1 MTCKDCNYYRETID
15 GPYCYKG
22 KIGPVSPIQEKDC
35 WEPVTEKPQIA
46 TKVCKRCHRELP
58 ISEFGRHSKTKDGY
72 QPVCKECRS
81 KDMKG
86 VPQRKGNNLDSAIPG
101 TDAWLDAQFCDP
113 QKKAKKKA
121 EPVDDKPIPTALE
134 QYSDDQLI
142 AEIRKRGWN
151 GRLTITKNYML

>member
-1 MTCKDCNYYRETID
+1 MTCKDCNYYRETAD
-15 GPYCYKG
+15 GPYCYNG
-22 KIGPVSPIQEKDC
+22 RIRPVSPIQEKDC
-35 WEPVTEKPQIA
+35 WEPVKEKPDIA

-86 VPQRKGNNLDSAIPG
+86 VPQKKG
-101 TDAWLDAQFCDP
+101 
-113 QKKAKKKA
+113 KKE
-121 EPVDDKPIPTALE
+121 EPVEDKSVPYSLVSLDRF
-134 QYSDDQLI
+134 SDDQLI
-142 AEIRKRGWN
+142 AEIRRRGWN